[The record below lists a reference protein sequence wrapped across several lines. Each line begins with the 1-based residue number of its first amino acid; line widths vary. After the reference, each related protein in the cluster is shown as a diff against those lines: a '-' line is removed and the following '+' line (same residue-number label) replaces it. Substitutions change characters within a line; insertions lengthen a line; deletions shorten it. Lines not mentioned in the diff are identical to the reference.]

1 MLRLVSCFVAS
12 LETRPEEDVRDPQYS
27 IWANLWSLLIAF
39 AIIVSLA
46 ILVLDSV
53 QSLMMIPGWRQGLVL
68 AGFVVLVIFA
78 LELGLLWLTM
88 KDLGEFFSWPNFVN
102 IIPVFPP
109 MIVIFIRIIYDNQL
123 NRDETGYSVLVLV
136 QHLLVLRVFK
146 LMELAK
152 RSNKMTLI
160 LEAVKQSGD
169 GIVSLFI
176 ADFILMVFFST
187 IIFYAEGSGMVLD
200 NRPGS
205 AFTTSNTVAALHRSK
220 TFPSHSGSSLFR

>member
-1 MLRLVSCFVAS
+1 
-12 LETRPEEDVRDPQYS
+12 
-27 IWANLWSLLIAF
+27 
-39 AIIVSLA
+39 
-46 ILVLDSV
+46 
-53 QSLMMIPGWRQGLVL
+53 
-68 AGFVVLVIFA
+68 
-78 LELGLLWLTM
+78 
-88 KDLGEFFSWPNFVN
+88 
-102 IIPVFPP
+102 
-109 MIVIFIRIIYDNQL
+109 
-123 NRDETGYSVLVLV
+123 
-136 QHLLVLRVFK
+136 
-146 LMELAK
+146 MELAK
-152 RSNKMTLI
+152 RRNKMTLI